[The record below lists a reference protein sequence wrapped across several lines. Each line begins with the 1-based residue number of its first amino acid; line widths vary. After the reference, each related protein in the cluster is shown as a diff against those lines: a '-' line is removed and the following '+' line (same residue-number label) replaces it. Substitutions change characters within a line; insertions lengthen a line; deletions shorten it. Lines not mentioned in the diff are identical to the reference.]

1 MSERLVAGR
10 AGSSHL
16 AGSHGLAL
24 AAAASGVDQGGQAD
38 SDPLP
43 RCGAIRFSGALA
55 IVAGAVA
62 VPSRATAGAAGQ
74 RLQGRGAKHRTA
86 GPHSHRGAGEGNLI
100 RSQRYRLQPKVLGGV
115 GKPAWFLNGQR
126 LRWDGDQVLSEAG
139 RYQLVVVDEAG
150 NSDRI
155 EFRLENS
162 S

>member
-24 AAAASGVDQGGQAD
+24 AAAASGVDQEGKPTP
-38 SDPLP
+38 DPLP

-74 RLQGRGAKHRTA
+74 RLQGEGKAPNCR
-86 GPHSHRGAGEGNLI
+86 PHSHRGAGEGNLI